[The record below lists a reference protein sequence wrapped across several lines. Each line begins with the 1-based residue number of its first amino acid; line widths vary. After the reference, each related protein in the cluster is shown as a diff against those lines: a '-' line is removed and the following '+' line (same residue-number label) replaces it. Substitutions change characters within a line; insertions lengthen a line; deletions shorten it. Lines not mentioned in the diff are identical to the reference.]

1 MDSHAT
7 ITSVPV
13 GGADRAV
20 LIEAANTVFEKIIDR
35 IEPENEDLTRSL
47 WDVGHYIDN
56 HLFREGMLPMTA
68 ADYAI
73 YLIDAFLVHHV
84 IDLAIEADELVA
96 NPPALA

>member
-35 IEPENEDLTRSL
+35 IEPENEDLTRAL
-47 WDVGHYIDN
+47 WDAGHYIDN
-56 HLFREGMLPMTA
+56 HLFRESMLPMTP
-68 ADYAI
+68 DYAV
-73 YLIDAFLVHHV
+73 YLIDAFLVHYV
-84 IDLAIEADELVA
+84 IDLATEADERAA
-96 NPPALA
+96 NPPALP

>member
-13 GGADRAV
+13 GGADRAA

-47 WDVGHYIDN
+47 WDAGHYIDN
-56 HLFREGMLPMTA
+56 HLFQEGMLPMTR
-68 ADYAI
+68 DYAV
-73 YLIDAFLVHHV
+73 YLIDGFLVHYV
-84 IDLAIEADELVA
+84 IDLATEADELVA